1 MTSPVVIDWTVPDD
15 HLDSLYGDGATRA
28 ERLLPQVA
36 GVVAVAVV
44 AAQAVGDGLG
54 WSWWQHL
61 LAALLV
67 FDLVGGVVAMSLSS
81 AKRFHHAPRLA
92 VERRSAV
99 LTRNAWLF
107 TALHVQ
113 PVVIGL
119 AFPGGTWHWG
129 LTWYAASLLGLF
141 AVTRVP
147 LHLSRPVA
155 MLVVALT
162 AVLTPVLEHPD
173 GFAWVPVVLVA
184 KLVLG
189 AVREEPYRPARR

>member
-15 HLDSLYGDGATRA
+15 RPDGLYGDGATRA
-28 ERLLPQVA
+28 ERLLPQA
-36 GVVAVAVV
+36 TGVVAVAAVASHAVV
-44 AAQAVGDGLG
+44 AGLG

-61 LAALLV
+61 LAAVLV
-67 FDLVGGVVAMSLSS
+67 FDLVGGVVAMSLNS
-81 AKRFHHAPRLA
+81 AKRFHHAPRLP
-92 VERRSAV
+92 VERRTAT

-113 PVVIGL
+113 PIAIGL
-119 AFPGGTWHWG
+119 LFPGSPWWWG
-129 LTWYAASLLGLF
+129 PAWYGAALVGLL

-147 LHLSRPVA
+147 LHLARPVA
-155 MLVVALT
+155 MLLLAVT
-162 AVLTPVLEHPD
+162 AVTTPLMDHPA

-189 AVREEPYRPARR
+189 AVREEPYRPTR